1 MGTVATKF
9 KSLLTDDEYEMIESN
24 SEWFF
29 WNRTISN
36 YFYSFENQ
44 SHAHVFDA
52 TAIQTWW
59 EVWCITVPTI
69 SKHEV
74 FKMESWENLY
84 KMVETLKW

>member
-1 MGTVATKF
+1 MATKID
-9 KSLLTDDEYEMIESN
+9 SLLTDDEYEITESD

-29 WNRTISN
+29 WNRTTSN

-44 SHAHVFDA
+44 SHAHVFDV
-52 TAIQTWW
+52 TAFQTRW
-59 EVWCITVPTI
+59 EVACIRVPTI

-84 KMVETLKW
+84 KMVETLKWQK